1 MAPIVDQKIVGFE
14 VMVNYVVLVEMM
26 YCENLRVAMVS
37 WQSFLVKLTRPYKFC
52 SVERHKLW
60 RQSTTKSIAERQ
72 KVSVSI
78 ERLLS

>member
-37 WQSFLVKLTRPYKFC
+37 WQ
-52 SVERHKLW
+52 
-60 RQSTTKSIAERQ
+60 
-72 KVSVSI
+72 
-78 ERLLS
+78 